1 MVVPCCRDRTCEVP
15 GGSLFCP
22 TRRSGATPRSPFRAV
37 AMPLAV
43 GKAQVGFLSLG
54 LGLVLL
60 DPNRIRTPLFSFHSF
75 FFAFDSETLDLHPR
89 LTNC

>member
-22 TRRSGATPRSPFRAV
+22 AHRSGATPRSPFRAV
-37 AMPLAV
+37 AMPPAV

-60 DPNRIRTPLFSFHSF
+60 DPNRIRTPLFFFSFVF
-75 FFAFDSETLDLHPR
+75 LCF
-89 LTNC
+89 